1 MAKHDTV
8 LRHAITPPAFD
19 QNKLH
24 RERLVDMIHAN
35 IPRKLIVIA
44 TPAGYGK
51 TTLLADFSAH
61 TEIPV
66 CWVRLTE
73 ADRDVIRFVTVL
85 AASLQRRFRR
95 LGGQLDLER
104 LADSSPQAIA
114 RALAEIIDAQVS
126 ETFVIALDDIHLINR
141 SKATTEF
148 LDAFLEIQPE
158 QVTMLVAG
166 REVLEVSLARLMA
179 EGGLAGFGPQD
190 LALTR
195 SELVELAVS
204 QGGFE
209 LDQQEAARLLEETRG
224 WITGVV
230 LSGKLAGSGLGML
243 AQDPRP
249 MVYEYLASVVLNRQP
264 DDLRRFM
271 LDSSVFPVMTAEG
284 CDYVLQQNQSNRFL
298 RRLVRGGMFVT
309 VTDESPRTYEYH
321 PQFRQFL
328 LQLLESA
335 DRRKFR
341 KLLVR
346 TADYL
351 AQQGS
356 YEHAVDL
363 YSNAGASGR
372 AAAQAE
378 KCAEEMYRS
387 GRWLT
392 LESWSRQLDETQAS
406 APRIFLY
413 LAAYYAEQGNLSAAE
428 SARQRG
434 QEMLKPGMAKSIQ
447 AYAEIVRG
455 HIALR
460 QGQCEEVLEAA
471 ENAEHILARR
481 GSRQRKADCYRLR
494 ASAMTKKG
502 DLHSAEAFAVRAVE
516 LLDQPKLRN
525 SLASALV
532 DLSLI
537 QIALGKAAE
546 SQATTLK
553 AHEIFLQVGTPIK
566 LAVSFNNLA
575 YDAHLQGRYEEALEH
590 YNEGLKYARQ
600 AASPAREANILFS
613 QADLF
618 ADLDL
623 ALQAAELYGQGLF
636 LAAQL
641 ENMSLTRYGC
651 IQTSVLHRRRG
662 GSALA
667 HEWLGRAI
675 ALEEGDDPPASVAI
689 QLGALEAL
697 ARPQYAQEALSR
709 LIQKEKALDASE
721 RTLALYFR
729 ARAALTAGDLEVSQV
744 VLEQALDWAG
754 GNGTEQIL
762 AGELA
767 FDSDFR
773 DFARSRLGNHPVLSV
788 VLRRIDTMRA
798 VAQLY
803 QEAPKDLGT
812 TAQIAL
818 FALGEAGVQCQDER
832 LSDLK
837 PLSREVL
844 FHLADHQRVERDVL
858 LETFWPHHPPGRQVA
873 NLHTAVY
880 NLRRELGRD
889 IILHEALVYC
899 LNPELPIEYDVL
911 RFERAALIAERLPP
925 GDPRKMFALTEAINS
940 YGGSFLPEFSSDWV
954 LERRRDL
961 ELRYLDLLA
970 HHAQEALVRDQ
981 PLRAVNTLRQALQ
994 IDPYRD
1000 DTNLWFLEALGRLG
1014 RRSEVVAHYQR
1025 YIRLLADE
1033 LGIDP
1038 PEPVRE
1044 LYARLID

>member
-1 MAKHDTV
+1 MAKLDTV

-19 QNKLH
+19 QTKLH

-73 ADRDVIRFVTVL
+73 ADRDVIRFATVL

-114 RALAEIIDAQVS
+114 RAFAEVIDAQVS

-141 SKATTEF
+141 SKATTAF
-148 LDAFLEIQPE
+148 LDAFLEVQPE
-158 QVTMLVAG
+158 QVTVLVAG

-179 EGGLAGFGPQD
+179 EGGLAGLGPQD

-195 SELVELAVS
+195 SELVELVKS
-204 QGGFE
+204 QGGAE
-209 LDQQEAARLLEETRG
+209 LDQQEADRLLDETRG

-230 LSGKLAGSGLGML
+230 LSGKLSGSGLSAL
-243 AQDPRP
+243 VQDPRP

-284 CDYVLQQNQSNRFL
+284 CDCLLQQEQSNRFL

-335 DRRKFR
+335 DRRRFR
-341 KLLVR
+341 KLLIR
-346 TADYL
+346 AADYL
-351 AQQGS
+351 AQHGS
-356 YEHAVDL
+356 SEHAVTL
-363 YSNAGASGR
+363 YSSAGASSR
-372 AAAQAE
+372 AAALAE
-378 KCAEEMYRS
+378 KRAEEMYRS

-392 LESWSRQLDETQAS
+392 LESWSRQLEETQAS
-406 APRIFLY
+406 APRVFLY
-413 LAAYYAEQGNLSAAE
+413 LAAYYTEQGNLDAAE
-428 SARQRG
+428 TTLNRVR
-434 QEMLKPGMAKSIQ
+434 EMIDIRTPKTLK
-447 AYAEIVRG
+447 AYAEILCG
-455 HIALR
+455 WIAYR
-460 QGQCEEVLEAA
+460 RVQYDKVLKAV
-471 ENAEHILARR
+471 ENAEIILARR
-481 GSRQRKADCYRLR
+481 GSRLRKADCCRLR
-494 ASAMTKKG
+494 ALAIVGKG
-502 DLHSAEAFAVRAVE
+502 DLRSAEPIALRAVE
-516 LLDQPKLRN
+516 LLNQPKLRN
-525 SLASALV
+525 AQASALV
-532 DLSLI
+532 DLSNI
-537 QIALGKAAE
+537 QIALGKATEAH
-546 SQATTLK
+546 ATSLR
-553 AHEIFLQVGTPIK
+553 AHEIFLQVGAPIK

-575 YDAHLQGRYEEALEH
+575 CDAHLQGRYEEALELF
-590 YNEGLKYARQ
+590 NEGLKYARQ
-600 AASPAREANILFS
+600 AASPARETIILFS

-623 ALQAAELYGQGLF
+623 ALQAAELYGQGLS
-636 LAAQL
+636 LAARL
-641 ENMSLTRYGC
+641 ENIGLTRYGC
-651 IQTSVLHRRRG
+651 IRTSVLHRRRG
-662 GSALA
+662 GGALA
-667 HEWLGRAI
+667 HKWLGRAI
-675 ALEEGDDPPASVAI
+675 ALEQGGDPPVAVTI
-689 QLGALEAL
+689 QLGALEVLAKPRRAQDTFQQIIRKREVVDVGERAL
-697 ARPQYAQEALSR
+697 ALFFQ
-709 LIQKEKALDASE
+709 
-721 RTLALYFR
+721 
-729 ARAALTAGDLEVSQV
+729 ARAALTAGDIDQSQV
-744 VLEQALDWAG
+744 VLEQALDWCG
-754 GNGTEQIL
+754 GNGAEQIL

-803 QEAPKDLGT
+803 QEAPEDVG
-812 TAQIAL
+812 AAARIAL
-818 FALGEAGVQCQDER
+818 FALGEANVQCQDKR
-832 LSDLK
+832 LTELK
-837 PLSREVL
+837 PLAREVL

-889 IILHEALVYC
+889 IILHEAPVYRI
-899 LNPELPIEYDVL
+899 NTELPIEYDVL
-911 RFERAALIAERLPP
+911 RFERAASVAEGLPP

-954 LERRRDL
+954 SERRRDL

-970 HHAQEALVRDQ
+970 CHAQEALVRDQ

-1014 RRSEVVAHYQR
+1014 RRGEVVSHYQR

-1033 LGIDP
+1033 LGLDP

-1044 LYARLID
+1044 LYARIID

>member
-1 MAKHDTV
+1 MVKHDTV

-19 QNKLH
+19 QTKLH

-351 AQQGS
+351 AQHGS

-392 LESWSRQLDETQAS
+392 LELWSQKLNEVQSS
-406 APRIFLY
+406 APKVFLY
-413 LAAYYAEQGNLSAAE
+413 LTASYAEQGNLEAAE
-428 SARQRG
+428 SALQRG
-434 QEMLKPGMAKSIQ
+434 REMLTTGSSKSTQ
-447 AYAEIVRG
+447 AYAEILRG
-455 HIALR
+455 HIALFR
-460 QGQCEEVLEAA
+460 GKYEEVLEAVESA
-471 ENAEHILARR
+471 EQSLSPR
-481 GSRQRKADCYRLR
+481 GSRQRKAFCRQLKAWTYVRN
-494 ASAMTKKG
+494 G
-502 DLHSAEAFAVRAVE
+502 DLLSAETIVQEAVD
-516 LLDQPKLRN
+516 LLNQPAQRN
-525 SLASALV
+525 AQASALIN
-532 DLSLI
+532 LSNI
-537 QIALGKAAE
+537 QSALGKNAE
-546 SQATTLK
+546 AHATTMK
-553 AHEIFLQVGTPIK
+553 AHEILLQVGGPIK
-566 LAVSFNNLA
+566 LAVSYNNLA
-575 YDAHLQGRYEEALEH
+575 YDAHLQGSYEEALEL

-600 AASPAREANILFS
+600 AASPAREANILFG

-623 ALQAAELYGQGLF
+623 ALQAAELYGQGLT
-636 LAAQL
+636 LAAQQ
-641 ENMSLTRYGC
+641 EDISRTRYGC

-662 GSALA
+662 GGALA

-675 ALEEGDDPPASVAI
+675 ALEEGGDPPAAVTI
-689 QLGALEAL
+689 QLGALEAT
-697 ARPQYAQEALSR
+697 AKPRRAQDTFSR
-709 LIQKEKALDASE
+709 LLQEGVGLDAGE
-721 RTLALYFR
+721 RTLALYFG
-729 ARAALTAGDLEVSQV
+729 ACAALTAGDIDQSQAI
-744 VLEQALDWAG
+744 LEQALDWCG

-767 FDSDFR
+767 SDLDFR
-773 DFARSRLGNHPVLSV
+773 DFARSRLGTHPMLSV

-798 VAQLY
+798 VAQRY
-803 QEAPKDLGT
+803 QEAPDDVD
-812 TAQIAL
+812 TADRIVL
-818 FALGEAGVQCQDER
+818 SALGESSIQCQDKR
-832 LSDLK
+832 LTELK
-837 PLSREVL
+837 PLAREVL
-844 FHLADHQRVERDVL
+844 FYLADHQRVERDVL
-858 LETFWPHHPPGRQVA
+858 LEIFWPHHPPGRQVA

-889 IILHEALVYC
+889 IILHEVPIYC

-911 RFERAALIAERLPP
+911 RFERAALIAEGLPP

-970 HHAQEALVRDQ
+970 YHAQEALVRDQ
-981 PLRAVNTLRQALQ
+981 PLRAINTLRQALQ

-1044 LYARLID
+1044 LYTRLID